1 MNDSVHTIVAWF
13 VGIGAL
19 VGGGLG
25 FVGGLSNWGIL
36 AGIVLGVVG
45 AAGGAVM
52 VAWFVPGTDEN
63 SLK

>member
-1 MNDSVHTIVAWF
+1 MNDSVHIIAGF

-25 FVGGLSNWGIL
+25 FVGGLCNWGIL

-45 AAGGAVM
+45 AAGGAMM
-52 VAWFVPGTDEN
+52 VAWFVPGTDQN